1 MSWNRKNT
9 ERSRNYRQLGQL
21 TAMVDREPEP
31 TGQAIRSAAYIRAT
45 EALVRLANLDRALER
60 M

>member
-1 MSWNRKNT
+1 MSWNRKT
-9 ERSRNYRQLGQL
+9 TDRARNYRQLGQL
-21 TAMVDREPEP
+21 AAMTDKEPA
-31 TGQAIRSAAYIRAT
+31 GQPIRSAGYIRAT